1 MKTLQH
7 TLLII
12 FAVLS
17 VACVQER
24 HLKTVTFK
32 VDMRNVENTENVG
45 IRGNFTEDRWNE
57 TILLTDEDND
67 GIYETTI
74 TQETAFND
82 IQFKFVNQNDNFE
95 LKDADNRIL
104 KFEYKPEIITYEA
117 IFNSPESIIT
127 KQ

>member
-32 VDMRNVENTENVG
+32 VDMRNIENTENVG

>member
-45 IRGNFTEDRWNE
+45 IRGNFTEDSWNE

-67 GIYETTI
+67 GVYETTI

>member
-7 TLLII
+7 ALLII
-12 FAVLS
+12 VAVLS

-32 VDMRNVENTENVG
+32 VDMRNIENTENVG